1 MQNTTIIFD
10 LDNTLIKT
18 GEVYR
23 SVFNEIVSLLSVAGL
38 PVTDVRERFHPIEES
53 YVKTLGFKRERFP
66 LSLVALYE
74 HLAAEAALEI
84 DEDLKEAV
92 YTKALSVYTADYDLI
107 ECAADLLSALK
118 YAGYR
123 LMVVTKGDDDIQ
135 RDKIRRAGIEHYFDH
150 IVVLGNKTKKTWEFV
165 AAAYNVEPSKS
176 FVIGD
181 SIKSDVNPAIA
192 AGFNAVYIKTPEQWY
207 IEFDDPHPNMIPQK
221 SLRSLVNFFQIQSIF
236 KQERSYRRKPE
247 KNLLRAVL
255 DGYAVMTPH
264 PTLKKSMPH
273 CPGTPYLITFSQDGY
288 QTLKEVHAVFSVD
301 EVLQLKEELSRKVI
315 HWEEEKPDPA
325 VIKSKH
331 AKLPPKLC
339 SQCKNRTS
347 CESKRIFNG
356 VKL

>member
-1 MQNTTIIFD
+1 
-10 LDNTLIKT
+10 
-18 GEVYR
+18 
-23 SVFNEIVSLLSVAGL
+23 
-38 PVTDVRERFHPIEES
+38 
-53 YVKTLGFKRERFP
+53 
-66 LSLVALYE
+66 
-74 HLAAEAALEI
+74 
-84 DEDLKEAV
+84 
-92 YTKALSVYTADYDLI
+92 
-107 ECAADLLSALK
+107 
-118 YAGYR
+118 
-123 LMVVTKGDDDIQ
+123 
-135 RDKIRRAGIEHYFDH
+135 
-150 IVVLGNKTKKTWEFV
+150 
-165 AAAYNVEPSKS
+165 
-176 FVIGD
+176 
-181 SIKSDVNPAIA
+181 
-192 AGFNAVYIKTPEQWY
+192 
-207 IEFDDPHPNMIPQK
+207 
-221 SLRSLVNFFQIQSIF
+221 VNFFQIQSIF

-264 PTLKKSMPH
+264 PTLKKNMPH

-288 QTLKEVHAVFSVD
+288 QTLKEVHAVFSFD